1 MNVNLT
7 FWAKTASS
15 KRTLDSQDR
24 SSPTYKPVLHHLL
37 DVRAVALRF
46 LIENPARLRREAALL
61 GLEPEGYAR
70 LMAFFAG
77 LHDLG
82 KLSRPFQWKVPELW
96 PDVLGPRPEKP
107 PAGPNH
113 GE

>member
-37 DVRAVALRF
+37 DVGAVALRF
-46 LIENPARLRREAALL
+46 HSENPARLRREAALL

-82 KLSRPFQWKVPELW
+82 KLSRPLLALNLSAGDLQRIAS
-96 PDVLGPRPEKP
+96 PRTGNLE
-107 PAGPNH
+107 AYDC
-113 GE
+113 